1 MSEPLLTLRES
12 KASPVGS
19 RFQAIC
25 ALGEIATKTAK
36 TGSTYYEAVIA
47 DATDD
52 IKIRVFGDSPVKP
65 VLTSLKAG
73 AIVRVGG
80 TVSDFNGRPDLK
92 VDSLTPITDAERA
105 DPAIMGKLTPVSQHD
120 PVKMKAELLGII
132 SRIPH
137 AGLRA
142 TVESAFE
149 EYGERFHEAVAAL
162 GMHHAFRHGLL
173 EHTLRMAKC
182 AEALLPLYPKVDHAL
197 AVAGIVLHDMGK
209 VQEYSRLEPGMA
221 KASFTRA
228 GNLHGHLVLG
238 AFMVRT
244 HGTKVG
250 LEASLMERHALD
262 AGSRLRRAHRR
273 PGREALRGGRRTPQ
287 GSAWRRVHAIARDR
301 RPAADHASEDRSV
314 SHGRPGAG
322 FRPPARTHRCGACA
336 ASRWLTPA
344 RGAPRHTHD
353 RAPPV
358 LRIARPTSARHGTH
372 PQQRHRVEGPPL
384 RRAPD
389 RR

>member
-1 MSEPLLTLRES
+1 MSESLLTLRES
-12 KASPVGS
+12 KTSPVGS

-92 VDSLTPITDAERA
+92 VDTLTPITDAERA
-105 DPAIMGKLTPVSQHD
+105 DPAIMGKLTPVSQQD
-120 PVKMKAELLGII
+120 PIKMKADLLGII

-149 EYGERFHEAVAAL
+149 EHGERFYEAVAAL
-162 GMHHAFRHGLL
+162 GMHHAYRHGLL

-182 AEALLPLYPKVDHAL
+182 AEALLPLYP
-197 AVAGIVLHDMGK
+197 
-209 VQEYSRLEPGMA
+209 
-221 KASFTRA
+221 
-228 GNLHGHLVLG
+228 
-238 AFMVRT
+238 
-244 HGTKVG
+244 
-250 LEASLMERHALD
+250 
-262 AGSRLRRAHRR
+262 
-273 PGREALRGGRRTPQ
+273 
-287 GSAWRRVHAIARDR
+287 
-301 RPAADHASEDRSV
+301 RSK
-314 SHGRPGAG
+314 S
-322 FRPPARTHRCGACA
+322 T
-336 ASRWLTPA
+336 L
-344 RGAPRHTHD
+344 
-353 RAPPV
+353 
-358 LRIARPTSARHGTH
+358 
-372 PQQRHRVEGPPL
+372 
-384 RRAPD
+384 
-389 RR
+389 

>member
-12 KASPVGS
+12 KTSPVGS

-132 SRIPH
+132 ARIPH

-149 EYGERFHEAVAAL
+149 VIAKHE
-162 GMHHAFRHGLL
+162 
-173 EHTLRMAKC
+173 
-182 AEALLPLYPKVDHAL
+182 
-197 AVAGIVLHDMGK
+197 GI
-209 VQEYSRLEPGMA
+209 
-221 KASFTRA
+221 
-228 GNLHGHLVLG
+228 NL
-238 AFMVRT
+238 
-244 HGTKVG
+244 
-250 LEASLMERHALD
+250 
-262 AGSRLRRAHRR
+262 
-273 PGREALRGGRRTPQ
+273 
-287 GSAWRRVHAIARDR
+287 
-301 RPAADHASEDRSV
+301 SESN
-314 SHGRPGAG
+314 
-322 FRPPARTHRCGACA
+322 
-336 ASRWLTPA
+336 
-344 RGAPRHTHD
+344 
-353 RAPPV
+353 
-358 LRIARPTSARHGTH
+358 
-372 PQQRHRVEGPPL
+372 
-384 RRAPD
+384 
-389 RR
+389 